1 MDHHG
6 ALRDGGIWG
15 FTCSQAQ
22 GAASLLGFPPGERR
36 SSPILAPWAVPWQ
49 RQLHPMGM
57 AEGGRTTS
65 EWGTGG
71 RVAMPAPT
79 SAWDGWGR
87 VGGPGGGG
95 TGLQHPL
102 AAGTMGKQALV
113 VLGWL
118 RFVQQGAGFFP
129 CEPSTARPLCLVC
142 CCSPGTKGFASPK
155 PPRPSPSLR
164 FWLLQRPSERS
175 LIQSSFVL
183 GSSCLHGAAIPEQ
196 GTEGEAGT
204 ARGCA
209 GGRRCRDAQMM
220 ILVSWRQLRL

>member
-15 FTCSQAQ
+15 FTCSQTQ
-22 GAASLLGFPPGERR
+22 GAASPLGLP
-36 SSPILAPWAVPWQ
+36 L
-49 RQLHPMGM
+49 
-57 AEGGRTTS
+57 
-65 EWGTGG
+65 GTGG
-71 RVAMPAPT
+71 AAP
-79 SAWDGWGR
+79 SLPPGLSHGSVSSIPWAWLR
-87 VGGPGGGG
+87 VGGQHQSGAQGGEW
-95 TGLQHPL
+95 QCQPPL
-102 AAGTMGKQALV
+102 VHGMAGEEWGAPEEGVRGCSTPLLLAQWANKLV

-129 CEPSTARPLCLVC
+129 CEPATARPLCLVC
-142 CCSPGTKGFASPK
+142 CCSLGTKGSASPK

-183 GSSCLHGAAIPEQ
+183 GSSCLHGAATPEQ
-196 GTEGEAGT
+196 GSEGEAGT

-220 ILVSWRQLRL
+220 ILVSWRQLKL